1 MLAVVWEKTIGQE
14 KLFFT
19 LFIYLLYLFC
29 PLIIFV
35 FVLYCV
41 FCFLI
46 DYFFLIIEERAGI
59 KSGLKSL
66 KHFSL
71 NQQENDHPVQ
81 H

>member
-29 PLIIFV
+29 PLIIFDLFCIV
-35 FVLYCV
+35 FFV
-41 FCFLI
+41 FWLTI
-46 DYFFLIIEERAGI
+46 FLIIEEGADI